1 MLQGL
6 NRYQRAENFFDYLL
20 MYGEQKNLPVR
31 WKYQVVEG
39 AIHSN
44 EKMAPSAFNILFYDI
59 K

>member
-39 AIHSN
+39 GIHSN